1 VGRRQAGHENG
12 RQAAGDNGRQQG
24 FKRQRGRQAAAMRG
38 AGKTGGFCNA
48 FGRQNAPQTDTRKVS
63 TRVNPVILYARTVIL
78 GPKKSKGQLRI
89 SEKKIGRKKM
99 PSQTRQNISPSGN
112 WQKCKKKLCQGFSNF
127 LTKLVDGFQEP
138 SSIL

>member
-1 VGRRQAGHENG
+1 VQH
-12 RQAAGDNGRQQG
+12 GRQQG

-63 TRVNPVILYARTVIL
+63 TRVNPVILYARTVIPR
-78 GPKKSKGQLRI
+78 PKKSKRQLRI
-89 SEKKIGRKKM
+89 SEKKFGRKKM
-99 PSQTRQNISPSGN
+99 PRLARQNFPLSET
-112 WQKCKKKLCQGFSNF
+112 WQKNTKKLCQGFSNF